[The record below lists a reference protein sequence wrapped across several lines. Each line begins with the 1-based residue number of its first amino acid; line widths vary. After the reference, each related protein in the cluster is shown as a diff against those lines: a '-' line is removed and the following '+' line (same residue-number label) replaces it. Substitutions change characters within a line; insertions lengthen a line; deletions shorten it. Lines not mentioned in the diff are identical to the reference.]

1 MAVGVDYTDP
11 SATVADQG
19 NPSYAGTITARPAT
33 LDTSS
38 AGNKTITYTAPADAA
53 GNVPVPKIR
62 IVSVEDAPPIDIT
75 LFTITSDNSNNSYAK
90 AGDTLSIQSS
100 INYTIASY
108 TATIFGIEQSESN
121 QNSNGFLISQQV
133 PSNLTIEEYATFSI
147 TIIDEKGLPNIIT
160 ENTQITSSQLP
171 PNNVF
176 IDTVSPTVKLST
188 QQISISVNGDVPD
201 ITATI
206 KEGDPN
212 YGEKTIAIP
221 GSNISASDDVDIGTV
236 GAYPYT
242 YTAPDD
248 NAGNPG
254 QSATISIVVK
264 NATLIENRTTILSST
279 VIKDAPQSFSDDII
293 IAEIHNDDGD
303 SNNTLSLDA
312 PIVELDVSDITN
324 TAPGANN
331 YITTYTHPIDLTV
344 HNTIS
349 AQIELGTVLEF
360 NTADTTIRHNFTIH
374 YVENDDPND
383 DVIRLGHTDIDYEL
397 DTHAIGITFERVR
410 TPFNVSITN
419 PSGVY
424 VPVKSF
430 EFTTTIENS
439 TNAWDILDNS
449 TNSHYLGTLYT
460 YDKATRTVT
469 VWTSHLSDVRLNSTS
484 SGGGDESDSNSPTL
498 GKASSGAQFYLCGDC
513 IVYRQ
518 VNGMRI
524 CRNVVVGTRCSISN
538 IRYIQFHYWCV

>member
-1 MAVGVDYTDP
+1 MSRIITIVDALPIGITSLRITSNSGNNFANADKIITLRLQTDSDDLHDITGTLLGREFTSTINGGSATFTTTVLSGDTNGNVTFSIEALNSSDGRVAISESDITDGSFVTIDTILPVITLNGENNTIVAVGVDYTDP

-176 IDTVSPTVKLST
+176 IDTVSPTVKLSAP
-188 QQISISVNGDVPD
+188 QISISENGDVPD

-279 VIKDAPQSFSDDII
+279 VIKDAPQSFFDDII
-293 IAEIHNDDGD
+293 IAEIHNDHG
-303 SNNTLSLDA
+303 T
-312 PIVELDVSDITN
+312 SDIT
-324 TAPGANN
+324 
-331 YITTYTHPIDLTV
+331 
-344 HNTIS
+344 
-349 AQIELGTVLEF
+349 
-360 NTADTTIRHNFTIH
+360 R
-374 YVENDDPND
+374 
-383 DVIRLGHTDIDYEL
+383 
-397 DTHAIGITFERVR
+397 
-410 TPFNVSITN
+410 
-419 PSGVY
+419 
-424 VPVKSF
+424 
-430 EFTTTIENS
+430 
-439 TNAWDILDNS
+439 
-449 TNSHYLGTLYT
+449 
-460 YDKATRTVT
+460 
-469 VWTSHLSDVRLNSTS
+469 
-484 SGGGDESDSNSPTL
+484 
-498 GKASSGAQFYLCGDC
+498 
-513 IVYRQ
+513 
-518 VNGMRI
+518 
-524 CRNVVVGTRCSISN
+524 SN
-538 IRYIQFHYWCV
+538 ITSIAPLASV